1 MIKLNVDI
9 RKYIKENF
17 KDTTTKEIRE
27 SIESSIKEK
36 DEVTLPG
43 LGVLFEILWTNS
55 ENDLQEKILDIINN
69 NI

>member
-1 MIKLNVDI
+1 MDVDI
-9 RKYIKENF
+9 REHIRNNF
-17 KDTTTKEIRE
+17 KDNSKIDIKE

-43 LGVLFEILWTNS
+43 LGVLFEILWENS
-55 ENDLQEKILDIINN
+55 ENDIKEKILDIISK

>member
-1 MIKLNVDI
+1 MIKLNIDI

-55 ENDLQEKILDIINN
+55 ENDLQEKILDIISK

>member
-1 MIKLNVDI
+1 MNIDI

-55 ENDLQEKILDIINN
+55 ENDLQEKILDIINK

>member
-1 MIKLNVDI
+1 MNVDI
-9 RKYIKENF
+9 RKYIKDNF
-17 KDTTTKEIRE
+17 SNTTAKEIRD

-43 LGVLFEILWTNS
+43 LGVLFEIFW
-55 ENDLQEKILDIINN
+55 ENADNEIQEKILDIINK

>member
-1 MIKLNVDI
+1 MNIDI

>member
-1 MIKLNVDI
+1 MNIDI

-55 ENDLQEKILDIINN
+55 ENDLQEKILDIISK